1 MRLSEQYQVP
11 RELSLLYDFVNSVD
25 LRRFIEQGAQHTASD
40 ELATASQFEEWLRAH
55 GLRKQGVRPSSA
67 EHRNALMLRTALRA
81 FLEIAPDDRAAHGSS
96 ARLSD
101 ACVAFP
107 LVLAASN
114 TLSLVPTPGSQR
126 LSIVLVELFV
136 LAQAGRLDRL
146 KMCASEECHW
156 IFYDRSKPA
165 SRRWCS
171 SVLCG
176 NRQKTR
182 AYRQRQRGEPAALG
196 SR

>member
-1 MRLSEQYQVP
+1 MEH
-11 RELSLLYDFVNSVD
+11 
-25 LRRFIEQGAQHTASD
+25 GAHHATGD
-40 ELATASQFEEWLRAH
+40 ELATASQFDAWLRAR
-55 GLRKQGVRPSSA
+55 GLLKKGVRSSRA
-67 EHRNALMLRTALRA
+67 DHRNALMLRKALRA
-81 FLEIAPDDRAAHGSS
+81 FLEIAPDVRAAHGAS

-101 ACVAFP
+101 ACATFP
-107 LVLAASN
+107 LVLVAPN
-114 TLSLVPTPGSQR
+114 TVSLAPAPGSQR
-126 LSIVLVELFV
+126 LSLVLVELLV

-182 AYRQRQRGEPAALG
+182 AYRQRQRGA
-196 SR
+196 SSTRQ

>member
-1 MRLSEQYQVP
+1 M
-11 RELSLLYDFVNSVD
+11 
-25 LRRFIEQGAQHTASD
+25 LRKG
-40 ELATASQFEEWLRAH
+40 LRACL
-55 GLRKQGVRPSSA
+55 G
-67 EHRNALMLRTALRA
+67 
-81 FLEIAPDDRAAHGSS
+81 IAPDDRAAHGAS

-114 TLSLVPTPGSQR
+114 TLSLVPARDSQR

-136 LAQAGRLDRL
+136 LAQSGRLDRL
-146 KMCASEECHW
+146 KVCASEECQW

-171 SVLCG
+171 SVLCA

-182 AYRQRQRGEPAALG
+182 GYRQRQRGAP
-196 SR
+196 STPR